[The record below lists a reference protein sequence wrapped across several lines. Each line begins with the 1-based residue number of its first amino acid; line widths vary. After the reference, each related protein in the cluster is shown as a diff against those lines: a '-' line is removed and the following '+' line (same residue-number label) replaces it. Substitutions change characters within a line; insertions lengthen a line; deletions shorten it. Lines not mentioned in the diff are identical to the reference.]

1 MSIQQGNGHSL
12 GEQARPPSQRASAS
26 LAGGAGTPAV
36 GPLAA
41 PPVPPGVASAGV
53 ASEGALLMSDLMS
66 EVASSVLEP
75 WVGQSLSLDTL
86 ESCFDALSSE
96 AVAEMEMQPRSSEI
110 QPR

>member
-1 MSIQQGNGHSL
+1 
-12 GEQARPPSQRASAS
+12 
-26 LAGGAGTPAV
+26 
-36 GPLAA
+36 
-41 PPVPPGVASAGV
+41 
-53 ASEGALLMSDLMS
+53 MSDLMS